1 MDRSTPHSWTEK
13 YCFEKLV
20 AMVSLYGHKERVG
33 LISVIRDGDD
43 ACVRETDEDNS
54 ICGMWSIC
62 LGLET

>member
-1 MDRSTPHSWTEK
+1 MDRSTPQSWTEK

-43 ACVRETDEDNS
+43 VCVRKTDEGNS